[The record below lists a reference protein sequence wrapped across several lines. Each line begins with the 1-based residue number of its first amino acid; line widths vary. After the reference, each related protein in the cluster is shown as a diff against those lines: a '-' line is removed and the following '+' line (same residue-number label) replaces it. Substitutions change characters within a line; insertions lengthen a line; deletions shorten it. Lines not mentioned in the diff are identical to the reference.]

1 MAKVPSVGLTV
12 TGIPVNAAIKAG
24 SLVGISAGKMVL
36 ANAAVAGQ
44 VKALGVAA
52 ASYRVGDVG
61 AIHVM
66 AEVDGFEGLTVG
78 DPQYLAEDGSGGV
91 QAAAPV
97 GAGKLSQVVGFAV
110 AADRVAFVFQDA
122 GVVL

>member
-1 MAKVPSVGLTV
+1 MGLTV
-12 TGIPVNAAIKAG
+12 TGVPVNAAIKAG

-44 VKALGVAA
+44 ARALGVAA
-52 ASYRVGDVG
+52 ASYQVGDVG
-61 AIHVM
+61 AMHVL
-66 AEVDGFEGLTVG
+66 AEVDGFVGLTVG

-91 QAAAPV
+91 QAAVPV
-97 GAGKLSQVVGFAV
+97 GVGKLSQVVGFAV
-110 AADRVAFVFQDA
+110 AGDRVAFVFQDA